1 MSKAPQHFVLLDA
14 MRGVAALTVLWGHLA
29 DAWHHPG
36 GQDYILAVDFFFI
49 LSGFVIAHAYQRKL
63 TTDLSVFA
71 FYRTRVIRLYP
82 LLMVGAFIGGMSLL
96 VIHADEPAWSV
107 GNIVATTMLAAL
119 ALPSFLLPTDAAFP
133 ANGPAWSLFFELIAN
148 FAYAP
153 LARLLTRNRLVVLTV
168 LAAVLLAINTMQ
180 RGTIESGWSRYELLG
195 GLIRVFFGFTCGLM
209 LYHVRPAW
217 KLSQRW
223 GVALV
228 LLLAAILI
236 SPTTHYAAG
245 QLVLVVFVMPPIVW
259 LGSAIEATG
268 ALAAWGSFLGTLSYP
283 IYILHK
289 PVLELSTR
297 VFGHLAP
304 AVDWHVWTVIQVGMF
319 VALAWVG
326 LRFVD
331 EPVRAWLTRRVKHAL
346 SSRDGGAPAHAS
358 PAPVKADSPS
368 EAARD

>member
-153 LARLLTRNRLVVLTV
+153 LARLLTRNRLVVLTA

-180 RGTIESGWSRYELLG
+180 RGTIESGWSRHELVG

-217 KLSQRW
+217 KLGQRW
-223 GVALV
+223 GVALASARV
-228 LLLAAILI
+228 SREFPWGTLVVNVVGSLLAGLLV
-236 SPTTHYAAG
+236 PTGLAHA
-245 QLVLVVFVMPPIVW
+245 LVVW
-259 LGSAIEATG
+259 TC
-268 ALAAWGSFLGTLSYP
+268 SFNTSSL
-283 IYILHK
+283 
-289 PVLELSTR
+289 
-297 VFGHLAP
+297 
-304 AVDWHVWTVIQVGMF
+304 
-319 VALAWVG
+319 
-326 LRFVD
+326 
-331 EPVRAWLTRRVKHAL
+331 VRARPCFFASRCARRIA
-346 SSRDGGAPAHAS
+346 
-358 PAPVKADSPS
+358 
-368 EAARD
+368 